1 MDMALISILL
11 LILTYFL
18 PMFVA
23 VARSHCD
30 ARAITLLNMVL
41 GWTLLGWVVAL
52 AWAAT
57 NPKATHPRLDK
68 WLYLLGVGRAR

>member
-1 MDMALISILL
+1 MDTALLFVLL
-11 LILTYFL
+11 LVPTYFL
-18 PMFVA
+18 PMLVA

-41 GWTLLGWVVAL
+41 GWTLVGWVVAL
-52 AWAAT
+52 VWAAT

-68 WLYLLGVGRAR
+68 LLHLLGVDPIR